1 MTRRA
6 GFSLV
11 ELMVVIFIIGLLCAL
26 LLPAIQGARESAR
39 KVHCRNNLKQLGL
52 AAINF
57 EQDHRKYAVHTEA
70 AHNEATWITLLY
82 PYLEE
87 GALFTEWA
95 RAAGY
100 GKPSRM
106 TAPLPQQL
114 QERQQTLARIIATP
128 VTILYCPSRRP
139 AVALPLFSISPI
151 LGQTADVRLGSRTDY
166 AINGGASHWES
177 DFHVKRPGIWERE
190 PIAEAPRRLRPVRAK
205 NVKDGLSST
214 YLIGEKSVTSDNYET
229 GTDPGDDDSTFAC
242 PRGTCVRFAKRV
254 PVHDVPAVE
263 NCWSCHNFGSAHP
276 THWNAVFCDG
286 SVHSLSYE
294 MSFSTH
300 QALASRSSRDRGN
313 LPD

>member
-11 ELMVVIFIIGLLCAL
+11 ELLVVIFIIGLLCAL

-57 EQDHRKYAVHTEA
+57 EQDHRRYASDTNSLS
-70 AHNEATWITLLY
+70 NEPTWITLLY

-87 GALFTEWA
+87 DALFTEWA
-95 RAAGY
+95 KAVGY
-100 GKPSRM
+100 RTPGRL
-106 TAPLPQQL
+106 TTLQQQQQRPLDQ
-114 QERQQTLARIIATP
+114 IIATP

-139 AVALPLFSISPI
+139 ALALPLFHLLPI
-151 LGQTADVRLGSRTDY
+151 LGQPANVPVGARTDY
-166 AINGGASHWES
+166 AINGGASQSANDLKMKW
-177 DFHVKRPGIWERE
+177 PGIWEPNR
-190 PIAEAPRRLRPVRAK
+190 PPNDPRRTRPVRAK
-205 NVKDGLSST
+205 DVKDGLSST
-214 YLIGEKSVTSDNYET
+214 YLIGEKAVSSDNYET
-229 GTDPGDDDSTFAC
+229 GVDPGDDDSVFAC
-242 PRGTCVRFAKRV
+242 ARGNCVRFAKRT

-263 NCWSCHNFGSAHP
+263 NCWSCHSFGSAHP

-294 MSFSTH
+294 ISFPTH
-300 QALASRSSRDRGN
+300 QALATRANRDRGD